1 MAVRV
6 WLTANFNAFILYLIC
21 QLTPREMMLYCN
33 LEYVIMIAVTDLLT
47 GPVFV

>member
-21 QLTPREMMLYCN
+21 QLTPKEMLYCN
-33 LEYVIMIAVTDLLT
+33 LEYVIVIAVTDLLT